1 MKKKAILNLGQNY
14 LILNK
19 KKYIFKYKISLK
31 DDTYA
36 QSYIREIFIY
46 EGDKMINIP
55 KGEKWYD
62 KE

>member
-55 KGEKWYD
+55 KGEK
-62 KE
+62 